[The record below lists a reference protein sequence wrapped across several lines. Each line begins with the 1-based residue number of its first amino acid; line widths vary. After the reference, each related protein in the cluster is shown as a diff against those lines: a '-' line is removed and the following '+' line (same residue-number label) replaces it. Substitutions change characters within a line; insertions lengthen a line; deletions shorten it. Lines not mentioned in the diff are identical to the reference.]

1 MSYPRL
7 ALKPTRERSLINKH
21 PWVFSGG
28 VLKMPNIENGTIVEV
43 VDAKNNILGYG
54 FFSDKSQITC
64 RMFHF
69 GKLAEGQFF
78 DQSYWFK
85 FFENAYNRRKTIID
99 FSTTNCYRLI
109 HAEGDFLPG
118 LVVDIYDKV
127 AVVQILIKGIEN
139 LKNVIVSNLKSLGF
153 EYVYF
158 KNKTG
163 AQNAEQISLVSGW
176 LTKPFIGNIIA
187 KENNVKFAIDIENGQ
202 KTGFFIDQRD
212 NRAEL
217 GKIAKGKRIL
227 NCFSYSGGFSMYALL
242 NEASEVHSVDISA
255 LAAQECNENAILNNV
270 EDKHQAFAEDCFEY
284 LRHKATGYDVI
295 VLDPPAFAK
304 NVRSVPNATKGYKD
318 INLLAFKHINKGGLV
333 FTYSCSQHISR
344 DLFQKIIFGAA
355 LDSGRNVQIIK
366 HLNQSS
372 DHPISIFHPE
382 GDYLKGLLLY
392 VE

>member
-1 MSYPRL
+1 MSFPRL
-7 ALKPTRERSLINKH
+7 TLKPTRERSLLNKH

-28 VLKMPNIENGTIVEV
+28 ILKMPTIENGSIVEV
-43 VDAKNNILGYG
+43 VDAKSNILGYG

-64 RMFHF
+64 RLFHF
-69 GKLAEGQFF
+69 GKLNEGQHFDDAYWFHFF
-78 DQSYWFK
+78 D
-85 FFENAYNRRKTIID
+85 NAYKRRKAIID
-99 FSTTNCYRLI
+99 FETTNCYRLF

-118 LVVDIYDKV
+118 LVVDIYDQV
-127 AVVQILIKGIEN
+127 AVVQVLIKGIEI
-139 LKNVIVSNLKSLGF
+139 LKDTIVQSLKQLGF
-153 EYVYF
+153 EHVYL

-163 AQNAEQISLVSGW
+163 SQNAEQITSVSGW
-176 LTKPFIGNIIA
+176 LTAPFASSIVA
-187 KENNVKFAIDIENGQ
+187 KENNVKFTIDIENGQ

-217 GKIAKGKRIL
+217 GKLAKGKRIL
-227 NCFSYSGGFSMYALL
+227 NCFSYSGGFSMYGLL
-242 NEASEVHSVDISA
+242 HGATEVHSVDISA
-255 LAAQECNENAILNNV
+255 QAAQECNDNATLNGVADN
-270 EDKHQAFAEDCFEY
+270 HQAFAEDCFEY
-284 LRHKATGYDVI
+284 LRHKAEGYDII

-304 NVRSVPNATKGYKD
+304 NIRSVPNACKGYKD
-318 INLLAFKHINKGGLV
+318 INLLAFKNVNKGGFV

-355 LDSGRNVQIIK
+355 LDAGRNVQIIK

>member
-1 MSYPRL
+1 MSFPRL
-7 ALKPTRERSLINKH
+7 TLKPSRERSLLNKH

-28 VLKMPNIENGTIVEV
+28 ILKMPSIENGSIVEV
-43 VDAKNNILGYG
+43 VDAKSNVLGYG

-64 RMFHF
+64 RLFHF
-69 GKLAEGQFF
+69 GKLNEGQHFDDAYWFHFF
-78 DQSYWFK
+78 D
-85 FFENAYNRRKTIID
+85 NAYKRRKAIID
-99 FSTTNCYRLI
+99 FETTNCYRLF

-118 LVVDIYDKV
+118 LVVDIYDQV
-127 AVVQILIKGIEN
+127 AVVQVLIKGIEN
-139 LKNVIVSNLKSLGF
+139 LKDTIVQSLKQLGF
-153 EYVYF
+153 DHVYL

-163 AQNAEQISLVSGW
+163 SQNAEQITSVSGW
-176 LTKPFIGNIIA
+176 LTAPFASFIIA
-187 KENNVKFAIDIENGQ
+187 KENNVKFTIDIENGQ

-217 GKIAKGKRIL
+217 GKLAKGKRIL
-227 NCFSYSGGFSMYALL
+227 NCFSYSGGFSMYGLL
-242 NEASEVHSVDISA
+242 HGATEVHSVDISA
-255 LAAQECNENAILNNV
+255 QAAQECNDNATLNDVADNH
-270 EDKHQAFAEDCFEY
+270 KAFAEDCFEY
-284 LRHKATGYDVI
+284 LRHKAEGYDII

-304 NVRSVPNATKGYKD
+304 NIRSVPNACKGYKD
-318 INLLAFKHINKGGLV
+318 INLLAFKNVNKGGFV

-355 LDSGRNVQIIK
+355 LDAGRNVQIIK